1 MIERPLYPICR
12 THFDE
17 LSDGIGI
24 WQHAIENRPNKAF
37 GYCTD
42 DVARALEVDLL
53 HSRGLGWGTVEAD
66 ATRSLAFL
74 RAAFNGRAGRFRNF
88 RSARGDWL
96 DDVGSEDCHGR
107 AMVAL
112 GLAAAD
118 APDAGFAADAL
129 ALFGRALPAARSLT
143 GLRPIAEA
151 ILGCDGALRAGATG
165 EVEEV
170 FADLAGRMSGAFSG
184 LPAEWP
190 WPEQVVTYENAL
202 LPQALIAVG
211 VRLHDEAALSMGLRV
226 LDWLA
231 LAQTTEAGRLSLVGN
246 ECWWRRGEQPER
258 FDQQPIDAAT
268 MLLAGE
274 AAYDATGSQRYR
286 ALAEMAYAW
295 FLGDNDTDV
304 PVAIPATGGCHDG
317 LTAGGVNRN
326 QGAESTLMWLTAL
339 EHIRRL
345 RAAGRTEEVVIPGST
360 SPLPEASR

>member
-1 MIERPLYPICR
+1 MIERPLHPICR

-24 WQHAIENRPNKAF
+24 WQHAIGSRPNKAF

-53 HSRGLGWGTVEAD
+53 HARGLGWPAVEAD

-74 RAAFNGRAGRFRNF
+74 RAAFNTRAGRFRNF

-118 APDAGFAADAL
+118 APDASFAAEAV
-129 ALFGRALPAARSLT
+129 ALFGQALPAARSFT
-143 GLRPIAEA
+143 GLRPIAEV
-151 ILGCDGALRAGATG
+151 ILGCDGALRAGAKA
-165 EVEEV
+165 EVGEV
-170 FADLAGRMSGAFSG
+170 FAVLVGRLSGAFSG

-202 LPQALIAVG
+202 LPQALIAAG
-211 VRLHDEAALSMGLRV
+211 LRLDDKATLETGLRV

-231 LAQTTEAGRLSLVGN
+231 AAQITEAGRLSLVGN

-274 AAYDATGSQRYR
+274 AAYDATGSERYR

-295 FLGDNDTDV
+295 FLGDNDNDV
-304 PVAIPATGGCHDG
+304 PIAIPATGGCHDG

-345 RAAGRTEEVVIPGST
+345 RAAGRSQEVPIQGST
-360 SPLPEASR
+360 STPLQAGK